1 MEAKA
6 VGRYLRVTSRKARF
20 VLDEIRG
27 KSATDALNMLKFIP
41 NEAAT
46 YIRLIVKSAVA
57 NAEHNYG
64 MDPETLIISTAFVD
78 QGPTIKRIH
87 PRAMG
92 RAYRIL
98 KRTSHITIA
107 VSEDERLKAELANAR
122 AHRSGRRVRGGP
134 ESSASQPKV
143 SGRSNAGASKK
154 GPDKTPD
161 NNNAANSPEAAS
173 TSKE

>member
-6 VGRYLRVTSRKARF
+6 VGRYLRVTPRKARF

-27 KSATDALNMLKFIP
+27 KSANDALSMLKFIP

-64 MDPETLIISTAFVD
+64 MDPEVLKISTAFVD

-107 VSEDERLKAELANAR
+107 VSEDEKLKAALATTR
-122 AHRSGRRVRGGP
+122 TRRSGRRVKSGP
-134 ESSASQPKV
+134 ESGTSQPK
-143 SGRSNAGASKK
+143 ASEKSAAK
-154 GPDKTPD
+154 ANKQKANKTSD
-161 NNNAANSPEAAS
+161 NNSAANSPEVAQ
-173 TSKE
+173 TSDE